1 MNFISEH
8 TGGVAGG
15 GRSPP
20 EALRS
25 HMTLGIG
32 VREVD
37 LNKRVR
43 FEARVLTQ

>member
-1 MNFISEH
+1 MNFITVH
-8 TGGVAGG
+8 TGGVVG

-25 HMTLGIG
+25 HMTLGVG
-32 VREVD
+32 VTEVV